1 MTVVPTSVVSGPV
14 GPAYGLS
21 MSVLPIVI
29 LGPLL
34 ALAPP
39 SPDERA
45 VTTWL
50 AQTAA
55 SISGA
60 EVVTTADVQQLLDLQ
75 GDKQTSGCDDDS
87 EACAAE
93 VASALGA
100 ELVVRGELGTLDGAR
115 TLTVT
120 VLNTKDLGAT
130 RRALWQG
137 ETVTVLGEQAR
148 AALPDLIAAAR
159 TSSGSQTRIFVVDV
173 HDASGGGASA
183 VRAEGTPWQRPV
195 GGVLVGVGVAGLA
208 VGGVAEVMVQ
218 SIQGALEKEG
228 ADRLDQPA
236 AVEALA
242 TRGQWA
248 LAGQVGWVVGAVA
261 VVGGGVVLATTLA
274 GE

>member
-1 MTVVPTSVVSGPV
+1 
-14 GPAYGLS
+14 

-55 SISGA
+55 SLSGA

-100 ELVVRGELGTLDGAR
+100 ELVVRGELGTLDGER

-137 ETVTVLGEQAR
+137 ATVTALGEQAR

-173 HDASGGGASA
+173 HDAGVAGAAA
-183 VRAEGTPWQRPV
+183 VDRAGGTPWQRPL
-195 GGVLVGVGVAGLA
+195 GGALVGVGVAGLA
-208 VGGVAEVMVQ
+208 VGGVAEFMVQ
-218 SIQGALEKEG
+218 SIQGELEKEG